1 MTNDL
6 ESGVANREARHAS
19 SRLTA
24 IGLLLLV
31 LGVFAVGAAFGSAL
45 ARSTAVG
52 PHSAL
57 VAPDGT
63 VSGGAGN
70 FEQQAQRR
78 RAAPN
83 QTAALDAKALALK
96 TWLEQQVRPAGPAW
110 RRNRPCHVAQR
121 AGLIV
126 LIGHGLIGLQFGLP
140 EF

>member
-19 SRLTA
+19 SRLTVA

-31 LGVFAVGAAFGSAL
+31 LGVFAVGAAFGA
-45 ARSTAVG
+45 ARSS
-52 PHSAL
+52 PHTAL

-83 QTAALDAKALALK
+83 QTALDAKALALK

-110 RRNRPCHVAQR
+110 RRNRPCHVAQM

-126 LIGHGLIGLQFGLP
+126 LIGHVLIGLQFGLP

>member
-45 ARSTAVG
+45 ARGTVVG
-52 PHSAL
+52 PHSTL
-57 VAPDGT
+57 VAPDGN
-63 VSGGAGN
+63 VPGGAAI
-70 FEQQAQRR
+70 FEQQAHRR

-83 QTAALDAKALALK
+83 QTVLDAKALALK
-96 TWLEQQVRPAGPAW
+96 NLFELQVRSGPAGPAW
-110 RRNRPCHVAQR
+110 RRLGPHSLRNGR
-121 AGLIV
+121 ACCFIS
-126 LIGHGLIGLQFGLP
+126 LQLDLP
-140 EF
+140 AF